1 MIKPLFL
8 LATLV
13 PKNFVSWVVGCVT
26 RSHLLGPLLKSI
38 FLGLYKLDMNEA
50 EHPVGHYPTLEALFT
65 RALKP
70 GARKIAQPL
79 CSPADGTLARA
90 GAATNGLAVQAK
102 GLDYELKTLVYG
114 NDPVPAD
121 FDAAWFQ
128 TVYLAP
134 YNYHRV
140 HAPVSGDCTAL
151 RYIPGQLWPVNQPAV
166 AGIPRLFARNER
178 LTFDFRLQGGGR
190 VWAVMVG
197 ALNVGRI
204 VTPLL
209 PDLVTNSASR
219 QLSCQQAE
227 HRFAQPRQIAAG
239 DEIGTFMLGST
250 VILVFDKVAAAA
262 LKPVAST
269 DQRPILMGEPLG
281 QGGW

>member
-1 MIKPLFL
+1 MIKLLFL
-8 LATLV
+8 LATLI
-13 PKNFVSWVVGCVT
+13 PKNLVSWFVGCVT
-26 RSHLLGPLLKSI
+26 RSRLLGPLLKSV
-38 FLGLYKLDMNEA
+38 FLGLYKLNMDEA
-50 EHPVGHYPTLEALFT
+50 EHPASYYPSLEDLFT

-70 GARKIAQPL
+70 GARQIAKPL

-114 NDPVPAD
+114 QDPVPSD

-140 HAPVSGDCTAL
+140 HAPVSGDVTAL

-166 AGIPRLFARNER
+166 AGVPRLFARNER
-178 LTFDFRLQGGGR
+178 LTFDFRLPGGGR

-219 QLSCQQAE
+219 QLSCKQTE
-227 HRFAQPRQIAAG
+227 HRFAVPRKLSAG

-250 VILVFDKVAAAA
+250 VILVFDKVATAA
-262 LKPVAST
+262 LKPVAIA
-269 DQRPILMGEPLG
+269 DGRPILMGQPLG
-281 QGGW
+281 QGG